1 MHWQNKLLTYTLCV
15 CVHKTLKTYSLGN
28 APVLYMFLLNL
39 VTMRYS
45 GSLAFM
51 LPIEIRFCVTGQDLH
66 IPLVPRPNIL
76 QCFKQ

>member
-1 MHWQNKLLTYTLCV
+1 
-15 CVHKTLKTYSLGN
+15 
-28 APVLYMFLLNL
+28 MFLLNL